1 MRLWATRVS
10 PEKVTRYGAATN
22 VGRAR
27 RVWNLAARTGVRPCG
42 ASQQMPP
49 RGAVRPRGSPMQPHV
64 DVEASVQLRLV
75 VADADAVPLPVSL
88 RYSAADP
95 YAVRAVFSGDG
106 MEVEW
111 VFARDLLRTGLSTPI
126 GDGDVHVWPSWGTG
140 RELVMISL
148 TSPDGQAVL
157 EAGADDVRTF
167 LDRTAAVVPD
177 GEESLYLDLDAAV
190 ARLLA

>member
-1 MRLWATRVS
+1 
-10 PEKVTRYGAATN
+10 
-22 VGRAR
+22 
-27 RVWNLAARTGVRPCG
+27 
-42 ASQQMPP
+42 
-49 RGAVRPRGSPMQPHV
+49 MQPQA

-88 RYSAADP
+88 RYSTTDP

-111 VFARDLLRTGLSTPI
+111 VFARELLRSGLTAPI

-140 RELVMISL
+140 RELLMISL

-157 EAGADDVRTF
+157 EAAAKDVRTF
-167 LDRTAAVVPD
+167 LDRTTAVVPD
-177 GEESLYLDLDAAV
+177 GQESTHLDLDAAL
-190 ARLLA
+190 ARLLN

>member
-1 MRLWATRVS
+1 
-10 PEKVTRYGAATN
+10 
-22 VGRAR
+22 
-27 RVWNLAARTGVRPCG
+27 
-42 ASQQMPP
+42 
-49 RGAVRPRGSPMQPHV
+49 MQPHV
-64 DVEASVQLRLV
+64 DVESSVQLRLV

-88 RYSAADP
+88 RYSSADP

-106 MEVEW
+106 VEVEW
-111 VFARDLLRTGLSTPI
+111 VFARDLLRTGLASPV

-140 RELVMISL
+140 RERLMISH

-157 EAGADDVRTF
+157 EATAEDVRSF

-177 GEESLYLDLDAAV
+177 GDESSHLDLDAAL

>member
-1 MRLWATRVS
+1 MH
-10 PEKVTRYGAATN
+10 
-22 VGRAR
+22 
-27 RVWNLAARTGVRPCG
+27 
-42 ASQQMPP
+42 
-49 RGAVRPRGSPMQPHV
+49 PHV

-88 RYSAADP
+88 RYAATDP

-111 VFARDLLRTGLSTPI
+111 VFARDLLRTGLTKPV
-126 GDGDVHVWPSWGTG
+126 GEGDVHVWPSWGTG
-140 RELVMISL
+140 RELLMISL

-157 EAGADDVRTF
+157 EAGAQDVRGF
-167 LDRTAAVVPD
+167 LDRTTAVVPD
-177 GEESLYLDLDAAV
+177 GEESSHLDLDAAL

>member
-1 MRLWATRVS
+1 
-10 PEKVTRYGAATN
+10 
-22 VGRAR
+22 
-27 RVWNLAARTGVRPCG
+27 
-42 ASQQMPP
+42 
-49 RGAVRPRGSPMQPHV
+49 MQPHV
-64 DVEASVQLRLV
+64 DVESSVQLRLV

-88 RYSAADP
+88 RYSACDP

-111 VFARDLLRTGLSTPI
+111 VFARDLLRTGLASPV

-140 RELVMISL
+140 RELLMISL

-157 EAGADDVRTF
+157 EATADDVRSF
-167 LDRTAAVVPD
+167 LDRTAVVVPD
-177 GEESLYLDLDAAV
+177 GQESGHLDLDAAL

>member
-1 MRLWATRVS
+1 MHQR
-10 PEKVTRYGAATN
+10 
-22 VGRAR
+22 
-27 RVWNLAARTGVRPCG
+27 
-42 ASQQMPP
+42 
-49 RGAVRPRGSPMQPHV
+49 V
-64 DVEASVQLRLV
+64 DVEAAVQLRLV

-111 VFARDLLRTGLSTPI
+111 VFARDLLRTGLATPT

-140 RELVMISL
+140 RELLMISL

-157 EAGADDVRTF
+157 EAGASDVRDF
-167 LDRTAAVVPD
+167 LDRTAVVVPD
-177 GEESLYLDLDAAV
+177 GGESAYLDLDAAV
-190 ARLLA
+190 ARLLT

>member
-1 MRLWATRVS
+1 
-10 PEKVTRYGAATN
+10 
-22 VGRAR
+22 
-27 RVWNLAARTGVRPCG
+27 
-42 ASQQMPP
+42 
-49 RGAVRPRGSPMQPHV
+49 MQPHV

-75 VADADAVPLPVSL
+75 VADTDAVPLPVSL

-111 VFARDLLRTGLSTPI
+111 VFARELLRSGLSAPV

-140 RELVMISL
+140 RELLMISL

-157 EAGADDVRTF
+157 EASAEDVRAF
-167 LDRTAAVVPD
+167 LDRTTAVVSD
-177 GEESLYLDLDAAV
+177 GDESKYLDLDAALT
-190 ARLLA
+190 RLFSS

>member
-1 MRLWATRVS
+1 
-10 PEKVTRYGAATN
+10 
-22 VGRAR
+22 
-27 RVWNLAARTGVRPCG
+27 
-42 ASQQMPP
+42 
-49 RGAVRPRGSPMQPHV
+49 MQPQV

-111 VFARDLLRTGLSTPI
+111 VFARDLLRTGLVTPI

-157 EAGADDVRTF
+157 EAAADDVRTF
-167 LDRTAAVVPD
+167 LDRTALVVPD

-190 ARLLA
+190 ARLLT

>member
-1 MRLWATRVS
+1 
-10 PEKVTRYGAATN
+10 
-22 VGRAR
+22 
-27 RVWNLAARTGVRPCG
+27 
-42 ASQQMPP
+42 
-49 RGAVRPRGSPMQPHV
+49 MQPQV

-111 VFARDLLRTGLSTPI
+111 VFARDLLRTGLVTPI

-140 RELVMISL
+140 RELVMSSL

-157 EAGADDVRTF
+157 EAGAEDVRTF
-167 LDRTAAVVPD
+167 LDRTALVVPD

-190 ARLLA
+190 ARLLT

>member
-1 MRLWATRVS
+1 
-10 PEKVTRYGAATN
+10 
-22 VGRAR
+22 
-27 RVWNLAARTGVRPCG
+27 
-42 ASQQMPP
+42 
-49 RGAVRPRGSPMQPHV
+49 MQPHV
-64 DVEASVQLRLV
+64 DVESSVQLRLV

-88 RYSAADP
+88 RYSASDP

-111 VFARDLLRTGLSTPI
+111 VFARDLLRTGLSSPT

-140 RELVMISL
+140 RELLMISL

-157 EAGADDVRTF
+157 EATAEDVRSF
-167 LDRTAAVVPD
+167 LDRTAAVGPD
-177 GEESLYLDLDAAV
+177 GDESSFLDLDAAL

>member
-1 MRLWATRVS
+1 
-10 PEKVTRYGAATN
+10 
-22 VGRAR
+22 
-27 RVWNLAARTGVRPCG
+27 
-42 ASQQMPP
+42 
-49 RGAVRPRGSPMQPHV
+49 MQPQV

-111 VFARDLLRTGLSTPI
+111 VFARDLLRTGLVTPI

-157 EAGADDVRTF
+157 EAGAEDVRTF
-167 LDRTAAVVPD
+167 LDRTALVVPD

-190 ARLLA
+190 ARLLT

>member
-1 MRLWATRVS
+1 
-10 PEKVTRYGAATN
+10 
-22 VGRAR
+22 
-27 RVWNLAARTGVRPCG
+27 
-42 ASQQMPP
+42 
-49 RGAVRPRGSPMQPHV
+49 MQPHV

-111 VFARDLLRTGLSTPI
+111 VFARDLLRRGLSAPI

-140 RELVMISL
+140 REFLMIFFTFS
-148 TSPDGQAVL
+148 DGQVVL
-157 EAGADDVRTF
+157 EAGAEDVRVF

>member
-1 MRLWATRVS
+1 
-10 PEKVTRYGAATN
+10 
-22 VGRAR
+22 
-27 RVWNLAARTGVRPCG
+27 
-42 ASQQMPP
+42 
-49 RGAVRPRGSPMQPHV
+49 MQPQV

-157 EAGADDVRTF
+157 EASADDVRTF
-167 LDRTAAVVPD
+167 LDRTAVVVPD

-190 ARLLA
+190 ARLLT

>member
-1 MRLWATRVS
+1 ML
-10 PEKVTRYGAATN
+10 
-22 VGRAR
+22 
-27 RVWNLAARTGVRPCG
+27 
-42 ASQQMPP
+42 
-49 RGAVRPRGSPMQPHV
+49 PHV
-64 DVEASVQLRLV
+64 DVESSVQLRLV

-88 RYSAADP
+88 RYSAVDP

-111 VFARDLLRTGLSTPI
+111 VFARDLLRTGLVCPT

-140 RELVMISL
+140 RELLMISL

-157 EAGADDVRTF
+157 EAAADDVRRF

-177 GEESLYLDLDAAV
+177 GEESSHLNLDSELQ
-190 ARLLA
+190 RLLG

>member
-1 MRLWATRVS
+1 
-10 PEKVTRYGAATN
+10 
-22 VGRAR
+22 
-27 RVWNLAARTGVRPCG
+27 
-42 ASQQMPP
+42 
-49 RGAVRPRGSPMQPHV
+49 MQPHV
-64 DVEASVQLRLV
+64 DVESSVQLRLV

-111 VFARDLLRTGLSTPI
+111 VFARELLRTGLGSPV

-140 RELVMISL
+140 RELLMISL
-148 TSPDGQAVL
+148 TSPDGQAS
-157 EAGADDVRTF
+157 AADVRSF

-177 GEESLYLDLDAAV
+177 GDESAHLDLDAALT
-190 ARLLA
+190 RLLS

>member
-1 MRLWATRVS
+1 
-10 PEKVTRYGAATN
+10 
-22 VGRAR
+22 
-27 RVWNLAARTGVRPCG
+27 
-42 ASQQMPP
+42 
-49 RGAVRPRGSPMQPHV
+49 MQPHV
-64 DVEASVQLRLV
+64 DVESSVQLRLV

-88 RYSAADP
+88 RYSSTDP

-111 VFARDLLRTGLSTPI
+111 VFARELLRTGLASPV

-140 RELVMISL
+140 RELLMISL

-157 EAGADDVRTF
+157 EATADDVRSF

-177 GEESLYLDLDAAV
+177 GDESAFLDLDAALN
-190 ARLLA
+190 RLLS

>member
-1 MRLWATRVS
+1 M
-10 PEKVTRYGAATN
+10 
-22 VGRAR
+22 
-27 RVWNLAARTGVRPCG
+27 
-42 ASQQMPP
+42 QQ
-49 RGAVRPRGSPMQPHV
+49 RV
-64 DVEASVQLRLV
+64 DVEAAVQLRLV

-88 RYSAADP
+88 RYSVADP

-111 VFARDLLRTGLSTPI
+111 VFARDLLRSGLGTPV

-140 RELVMISL
+140 RELLMISL

-157 EAGADDVRTF
+157 EAGASDVREF

-177 GEESLYLDLDAAV
+177 GAESSYLDLDAAV
-190 ARLLA
+190 ARLLT

>member
-1 MRLWATRVS
+1 M
-10 PEKVTRYGAATN
+10 
-22 VGRAR
+22 
-27 RVWNLAARTGVRPCG
+27 
-42 ASQQMPP
+42 QQ
-49 RGAVRPRGSPMQPHV
+49 RV

-88 RYSAADP
+88 RYSATDP

-111 VFARDLLRTGLSTPI
+111 VFARDLLRTGLASPV

-157 EAGADDVRTF
+157 EAGSDDVRRF

-190 ARLLA
+190 TRLLA